1 MKLELEK
8 EPKTKEGKPW
18 YRITLD
24 DKYIDG
30 SFDFESIKDLYE
42 RIKADP
48 NMLNSERETLLS
60 EEI

>member
-1 MKLELEK
+1 MNLKLEK